1 MRTPPVQDP
10 PPDLRFGSA
19 RARWLLLTTVL
30 GSGMAL
36 LDSTVVN
43 VALPAL
49 TGDLGSSV
57 IGLQWILNGY
67 LLTLSAFLLIGGS
80 LGDRYGRRR
89 VFSIGVILFTAASLL
104 CALAPNTGSL
114 IAARALQGL
123 GGALLVPGSLAL
135 IQSSFHP
142 DARGK
147 AVGLWSG
154 MSGVASAIGPLLGGW
169 LVGTLGWRWVF
180 LINLPIGAGVL
191 FAAKHVPERRAPEQ
205 EGGVDLLGSVLAVLA
220 LGGIC
225 LALIDAGATGSSLR
239 VWASAG
245 VGAASVVA
253 FILVERRT
261 PAPML
266 PPSLFRSRDF
276 SVANVV
282 TLLAYAALGGL
293 MLFVVLYLQ
302 VVVDFTPLRAGM
314 SLLPVS
320 TLLLLLSPSAGAL
333 TDRLGPRWVMASG
346 CSLAGAG
353 TLLLSRLTPELSIW
367 RDLIPSVVLFG
378 LGLCFVA
385 TPVTVT
391 VLSAVP
397 SSHAGI
403 ASGINNAVARSAS
416 LLAVAALP
424 LLSGLSRQ
432 GMHFLP
438 QAYPRAMVICALLLF
453 ASAALSLAL
462 SRRSARPS

>member
-1 MRTPPVQDP
+1 MPDTPPHDA
-10 PPDLRFGSA
+10 PDLRFGSPG
-19 RARWLLLTTVL
+19 ARWLLLTTVL

-49 TGDLGSSV
+49 TADLGAGV

-67 LLTLSAFLLIGGS
+67 LLTLSAFLLVGGS
-80 LGDRYGRRR
+80 LGDRHGRRR
-89 VFSIGVILFTAASLL
+89 IFSFGVILFTAASLL
-104 CALAPNTGSL
+104 CALAPNTGTL

-135 IQSSFHP
+135 IQSSFLP
-142 DARGK
+142 KERGK

-154 MSGVASAIGPLLGGW
+154 MSGVAAAIGPLFGGW
-169 LVGTLGWRWVF
+169 LVGSLGWRWVF
-180 LINLPIGAGVL
+180 LINLPIGALVL
-191 FAAKHVPERRAPEQ
+191 LAARHVPERRAPKQ
-205 EGGVDLLGSVLAVLA
+205 EGGVDHLGALLAVLA

-239 VWASAG
+239 VWAAAIVG
-245 VGAASVVA
+245 VVSLMAFVV
-253 FILVERRT
+253 VERRAR
-261 PAPML
+261 APML
-266 PPSLFRSRDF
+266 PMRLFRSRDF

-293 MLFVVLYLQ
+293 MLFLVLYLQ
-302 VVVDFTPLRAGM
+302 VVAGFTPLQAGM
-314 SLLPVS
+314 ALLPVS
-320 TLLLLLSPSAGAL
+320 ALMLVLSPGAGAL
-333 TDRLGPRWVMASG
+333 TDRLGPRWVMAAG
-346 CSLAGAG
+346 CTVAGAG
-353 TLLLSRLTPELSIW
+353 TLLLSRLTPQLSVW
-367 RDLIPSVVLFG
+367 RDLVPAVVLFA

-391 VLSAVP
+391 VLSSVS

-403 ASGINNAVARSAS
+403 ASGINNAVARTAS

-424 LLSGLSRQ
+424 LVSGLSRQ
-432 GMHFLP
+432 GMTFLP
-438 QAYPRAMVICALLLF
+438 QAYPRAMVLCALLLF
-453 ASAALSLAL
+453 LSAGLSLAL
-462 SRRSARPS
+462 SRRQRVPG